1 MSESTDLCGKF
12 QEVFNDTYI
21 DKVKAVSYMINDDC
35 NFIEWSQLTPT
46 ERMSKFWTYFKC
58 IIDDPPEVKSLME
71 AIEQNFITRF
81 EAFPEVLAIRDLYM
95 RVLVIAILYRYLPL
109 NAANDY
115 AEVYISIYDRIRV
128 KYGYGSIFTE
138 DYVTY
143 CLDDDNNPVDQYIK
157 ANRHLLVEDQGSFK
171 VHRDI
176 YNQLMIDR
184 HLEVLMPVVEQM
196 AATQKSILDVSAYGC
211 ANIFCD
217 LAFKLF

>member
-81 EAFPEVLAIRDLYM
+81 EKIFFKEFFVDFSA
-95 RVLVIAILYRYLPL
+95 VI
-109 NAANDY
+109 
-115 AEVYISIYDRIRV
+115 
-128 KYGYGSIFTE
+128 YGITS
-138 DYVTY
+138 
-143 CLDDDNNPVDQYIK
+143 
-157 ANRHLLVEDQGSFK
+157 
-171 VHRDI
+171 
-176 YNQLMIDR
+176 
-184 HLEVLMPVVEQM
+184 
-196 AATQKSILDVSAYGC
+196 
-211 ANIFCD
+211 
-217 LAFKLF
+217 